1 MVTFNTDKNKLWG
14 EIGMRGVW
22 LSSWNYTYE
31 MHKICSLYVNKH
43 FKKE

>member
-14 EIGMRGVW
+14 ERGMRGVW
-22 LSSWNYTYE
+22 MSSWNYTYE
-31 MHKICSLYVNKH
+31 ICSVYINKN